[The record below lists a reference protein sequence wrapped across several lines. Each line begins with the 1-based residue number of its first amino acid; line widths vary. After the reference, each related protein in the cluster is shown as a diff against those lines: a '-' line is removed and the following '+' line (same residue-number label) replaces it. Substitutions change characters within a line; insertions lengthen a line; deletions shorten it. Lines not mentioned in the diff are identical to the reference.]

1 MFCVLCAIYQQD
13 YAYDKRRYFKLDSR
27 FFVPQGR
34 HIAPIGV
41 ELSADECHSHG
52 WKVEK
57 NYRILLIFCRIS
69 E

>member
-41 ELSADECHSHG
+41 ELSADECHLVRAVRG
-52 WKVEK
+52 
-57 NYRILLIFCRIS
+57 ILMGNVQICTKA
-69 E
+69 